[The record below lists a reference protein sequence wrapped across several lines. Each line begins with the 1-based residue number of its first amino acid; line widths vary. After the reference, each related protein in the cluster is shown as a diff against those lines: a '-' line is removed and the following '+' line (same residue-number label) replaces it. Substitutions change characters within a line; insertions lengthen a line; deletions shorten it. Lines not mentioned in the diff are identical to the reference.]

1 MKTLNKFAIPLLA
14 LVLTASSC
22 AKKLDMEPVDNISS
36 DVALENANDVNNAL
50 VGAYTIIAKGSLY
63 GTNLVMVPDLFASPN
78 YVLWTGS
85 FDTYRQFYNQTL
97 LAQNEDVTRTWTDAY
112 QAINIAN
119 TVLESLDVVT
129 DEEQKAEIEGKA
141 HFIRGIMYFELV
153 RLYGLPYEAGAA
165 NSHLGVPI
173 SLTAVKAFEDII
185 GDVKRSTV
193 EEGYTQAEDDLT
205 QAISLLADFPSDL
218 NAAKGMLAR
227 LYLQQ
232 SKYDKARDLANEII
246 TSGDYSLI
254 DNLESPFRIKNSNEG
269 VFEIEQN
276 EQSNAGSAN
285 DGLSTF
291 YSNYLNNSGG
301 EIGRGDLSIEPVYI
315 NSFEAGDKRVSALM
329 YAGINSGT
337 YSKKWYNYFDNIPVV
352 RLTELYLTRAE
363 CNFRLGTSV
372 GDSPLDD
379 INTLRRRAG
388 VSVFNSLTINQIL
401 TERDRE
407 LSFEGYRLHDLKRT
421 KRNVGTLPYNANKLV
436 LPIPARERAVNPQLD
451 QNPGYAN

>member
-22 AKKLDMEPVDNISS
+22 AKKLDLEPVDNISS
-36 DVALENANDVNNAL
+36 DVALEDANDVNNAL
-50 VGAYTIIAKGSLY
+50 IGAYTIIAKASLY
-63 GTNLVMVPDLFASPN
+63 GTNLIMVPDLYASPD

-85 FDTYRQFYNQTL
+85 FDTYRQFYNQTV
-97 LAQNEDVTRTWTDAY
+97 LAQNEDITRTWTDAY

-119 TVLESLDVVT
+119 TVLESLNVVT
-129 DEEQKAEIEGKA
+129 DEEQKAEIQGKA
-141 HFIRGIMYFELV
+141 LFIRGIMYFELV
-153 RLYGLPYEAGAA
+153 RLYGLPYEAGTA
-165 NSHLGVPI
+165 NSQLGVPI
-173 SLTAVKAFEDII
+173 SLKAVKAFEDII
-185 GDVKRSTV
+185 ADVKRSTV
-193 EEGYTQAEDDLT
+193 AEGYTQAENDLT
-205 QAISLLADFPSDL
+205 QAISLLTEYPSDL

-232 SKYDKARDLANEII
+232 SKFDQARDLADEVIN
-246 TSGDYSLI
+246 SGDYNLI

-269 VFEIEQN
+269 VFEIQQN
-276 EQSNAGSAN
+276 QQSNAGSSN
-285 DGLSTF
+285 DGLATF

-301 EIGRGDLSIEPVYI
+301 EIGRGDLSIEPAYI
-315 NSFEAGDKRVSALM
+315 NSFESGDLRVSLLM
-329 YAGINSGT
+329 YPGINSGT

-363 CNFRLGTSV
+363 CNFRLSTNV
-372 GDSPLDD
+372 GDTPLNDL
-379 INTLRRRAG
+379 NTLRTRAG
-388 VSVFNSLTINQIL
+388 VTPFNTLTLEQIL

-421 KRNVGTLPYNANKLV
+421 KRTVGSLPYNSGKLV
-436 LPIPARERAVNPQLD
+436 FPIPARERAVNPQLE